1 MSDLSSAPGPRERL
15 LALAVEHVAAHG
27 LGDLSLRALAEAIGT
42 SHRMLLYHFGS
53 KEGLLAEV
61 VASVEAS
68 QRLAL
73 SALAGSEAPP
83 PVALRAFWAGLA
95 DERTHPHI
103 RLFFEL
109 VAAALQGR
117 PGTERLRAT
126 LVEPWIEAVAASGVR
141 AGLPPET
148 ARAHARLGMAVTR
161 GLLLDLL
168 ATGDRPGV
176 DAAMFAFLDAFVG
189 PAPAQVSG

>member
-1 MSDLSSAPGPRERL
+1 MVEAPRERL
-15 LALAVEHVAAHG
+15 LRAVVADIAAHG
-27 LGDLSLRALAEAIGT
+27 LGDRSLRALAEGVGT

-61 VASVEAS
+61 VKTVEAD
-68 QRLAL
+68 QRGVLAE
-73 SALAGSEAPP
+73 LAASDAPP
-83 PVALRAFWAGLA
+83 AVSLRRFWAGLA
-95 DERTHPHI
+95 DARTHAHI

-117 PGTERLRAT
+117 PGTEGLRET
-126 LVEPWIEAVAASGVR
+126 LVEPWIEVVAAHGLRS
-141 AGLPPET
+141 GLPVEV

-168 ATGDRPGV
+168 ATGDRAGV
-176 DAAMFAFLDAFVG
+176 DAAMDAFLDAFVG
-189 PAPAQVSG
+189 PVPGDAVDQAQAR